1 MMDVVLLISGILFML
16 SSLYFCVRPHIPAV
30 IPAYG
35 GLWLLQWSGMMAF
48 PSVMMSYWGIM
59 AVVVIIIVSM
69 LPQPVV
75 KATRGMAHIT
85 VGAVAGMLI
94 GATIG
99 YAPMIVGAF
108 AGAFA
113 GCMVFVRT
121 PKGKALGLL
130 TSRFVQYFCAKGLPV
145 VVTVSILGIAIE
157 VAAVQYSNV

>member
-1 MMDVVLLISGILFML
+1 MDVVLLISGILFML

-75 KATRGMAHIT
+75 KATQGMAHIT

-99 YAPMIVGAF
+99 YAPMIV
-108 AGAFA
+108 